1 MIGQR
6 LFILSPARCDGER
19 ARLIFRNP
27 ARFELA
33 LKLRT
38 PQGAPI
44 GETDDM
50 ALAGILSSQLV
61 YHQFVVDYQTA
72 PPLSQADDV
81 KVCLE
86 QATSKSD

>member
-1 MIGQR
+1 LECVKQAG
-6 LFILSPARCDGER
+6 LFKPAAVAQLVRKIE
-19 ARLIFRNP
+19 
-27 ARFELA
+27 
-33 LKLRT
+33 
-38 PQGAPI
+38 QGAPV

-61 YHQFVVDYQTA
+61 HHQFVVDYRTA

-86 QATSKSD
+86 QSASKSY